1 MSCRH
6 DQDGSP
12 RPAPHA
18 DCRFCGS
25 EDSGAW
31 KARKHSFGRGVE
43 HYPRAAPRELQD
55 VHVYYDYDRVHV
67 ACGGEP
73 NEGQCAAP
81 RLHHELYALWVG
93 GVGCV

>member
-12 RPAPHA
+12 RTAPHA

-25 EDSGAW
+25 EDSGAG
-31 KARKHSFGRGVE
+31 KAGKHPSGRGVE

-55 VHVYYDYDRVHV
+55 VHVYYDYDRVHI
-67 ACGGEP
+67 ASGSEP

-81 RLHHELYALWVG
+81 SFYYELHALRVG
-93 GVGCV
+93 GTGSV